1 MKILTVNG
9 SPRKSSTSGLLL
21 AELEKLLPRN
31 TEHKSLS
38 VKRNTDF
45 SPQNQ
50 DVTVLAFPL
59 YVDGLPS
66 QLLSFLVSGGAEKIF
81 TKGTSVYCIINC
93 GFYEASHSRV
103 ASSIIKNCCTRTG
116 AEYMGCL
123 RIGSGGGIVGAL
135 KRESVGF
142 PVRKISR
149 ELSHFAYAIINRRKY
164 DNEVSAD
171 YPRFIY
177 KTGADIAWR
186 MQAVQNGVSLHGTL
200 NHTDLD
206 IV

>member
-21 AELEKLLPRN
+21 AEFEKLLPR
-31 TEHKSLS
+31 EIDHKGLS
-38 VKRNTDF
+38 VKNCTDF

-66 QLLSFLVSGGAEKIF
+66 QLLSFLVSGGADKIF
-81 TKGTSVYCIINC
+81 TEGTSVYCIINC

-103 ASSIIKNCCTRTG
+103 ASSIIKNCCIRKD

-123 RIGSGGGIVGAL
+123 RIGSGGGIVSAL
-135 KRESVGF
+135 KRESLGF

-149 ELSHFAYAIINRRKY
+149 ELSRFAHAVINRRKY

-177 KTGADIAWR
+177 KTGADVAWR
-186 MQAVQNGVSLHGTL
+186 IQAVRNGVSLHGMPK
-200 NHTDLD
+200 HTDRD